1 MNLNFFNS
9 MPKKDSVFSESHVR
23 QVLTLEL
30 FVSTLVY
37 YSELEDI
44 CKNLE
49 EAEVETCQKTNTSL
63 LCMMFLMPNGDMITI
78 KIKLI

>member
-9 MPKKDSVFSESHVR
+9 MPKKDSVSSEFHVR

-30 FVSTLVY
+30 FVFTLVY
-37 YSELEDI
+37 YSESEDI

-49 EAEVETCQKTNTSL
+49 EAEVETCLKTNTSL
-63 LCMMFLMPNGDMITI
+63 PCMMFLTLNGDTITTRM
-78 KIKLI
+78 KLI